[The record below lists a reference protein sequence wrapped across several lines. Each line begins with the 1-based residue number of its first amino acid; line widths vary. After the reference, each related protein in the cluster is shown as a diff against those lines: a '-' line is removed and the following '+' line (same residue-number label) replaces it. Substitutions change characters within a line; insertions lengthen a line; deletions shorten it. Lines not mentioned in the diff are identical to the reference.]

1 MTESTSAATPGS
13 GLNGGGLNEL
23 ARGDRPLYLQI
34 AVAIERGIANGKY
47 GPGYRFPPEPTLAAS
62 LGVSRLTLR
71 QALTVLERRG
81 LIERIVGRRGG
92 TFVRKWHLDRD
103 LTTFAGFSEQLRR
116 QGLVAGAEVL
126 SARELPASAAVA
138 AGLVLAEAAPVF
150 EVQRL
155 RLASGTPVL
164 LECSSFPAAAFPGLL
179 DEPLD
184 ESLYGLL
191 GDRWGRRP
199 THAREVLDAVAADRR
214 AAKLLGVA
222 NGTPLLLVERTAFDA
237 EGMPVEH
244 ATDLFLGDRTRVV
257 VWSFDVP
264 TH

>member
-1 MTESTSAATPGS
+1 MTEATSAGTPGS
-13 GLNGGGLNEL
+13 GLVDGERNEL
-23 ARGDRPLYLQI
+23 ARGDGPLYLQI
-34 AVAIERGIANGKY
+34 ATSIERGIAEGRY
-47 GPGYRFPPEPTLAAS
+47 EPGYRFPPEPTLAVS

-126 SARELPASAAVA
+126 SARELPASSAVA
-138 AGLVLAEAAPVF
+138 AGLDVAKGAGVF

-155 RLASGTPVL
+155 RFASGTPVL

-179 DEPLD
+179 DESLD
-184 ESLYGLL
+184 RSLYGLL
-191 GDRWGRRP
+191 GERWGRQP

-222 NGTPLLLVERTAFDA
+222 AGTPVLLVERTAFDA
-237 EGMPVEH
+237 EGMPVEY

-264 TH
+264 AH